1 MFPSAFDP
9 TELGESS
16 YENAMPWSKIAPTKY
31 SGYDSLAEKIGPLK
45 TMHEQRTQQSESWK
59 LLLDELAYARKTSD
73 KKVISLRYATRLEE
87 REKMSMEQSQFEE
100 RRKKLGESDVNSFR
114 LDDGLAAGEAI

>member
-1 MFPSAFDP
+1 
-9 TELGESS
+9 
-16 YENAMPWSKIAPTKY
+16 MPWSKIAPTKY